1 MNITEY
7 RRTKLTCFSSE
18 EACDGTFTYLAVQRT
33 ARDQT
38 RGPGLTTVV
47 REPCDGPTRS

>member
-18 EACDGTFTYLAVQRT
+18 EACDGTFTYLAVHGR
-33 ARDQT
+33 
-38 RGPGLTTVV
+38 
-47 REPCDGPTRS
+47 RETKREGRV